1 MPIPSEEGEN
11 GMNFKLLACVMV
23 VLATGSAC
31 AADGQKARRV
41 FLQMDQNGD
50 RALQF
55 TEIQAARAVLF
66 DRLDANR
73 NGVVDNGEAQ
83 AALQRVREGGRLQMA
98 TAEGLEAQAR
108 RMDANGD
115 GRITRAEF
123 AQFVPD
129 RLLRADSDA
138 DRALSLSELRALR
151 QR

>member
-1 MPIPSEEGEN
+1 MKL
-11 GMNFKLLACVMV
+11 KLLACVMV

-31 AADGQKARRV
+31 AADGQRARQAFR
-41 FLQMDQNGD
+41 QMDQNGD

-55 TEIQAARAVLF
+55 TEIQAARASLF

-73 NGVVDNGEAQ
+73 NGVLDNGEAQ
-83 AALQRVREGGRLQMA
+83 AALKRESEGGRLQMA
-98 TAEGLEAQAR
+98 TAEGLETQAR

-123 AQFVPD
+123 AQFIPD
-129 RLLRADSDA
+129 RLQHADA
-138 DRALSLSELRALR
+138 NGDRSFSLSELRSLR

>member
-1 MPIPSEEGEN
+1 
-11 GMNFKLLACVMV
+11 MNSKLLACVMV

-41 FLQMDQNGD
+41 FRQMDQNGD

-55 TEIQAARAVLF
+55 TEIQAARAALF

-73 NGVVDNGEAQ
+73 NGVVNNSEAQ
-83 AALQRVREGGRLQMA
+83 AAFQRVREGGRLQMA
-98 TAEGLEAQAR
+98 TAEGPETQAR

-123 AQFVPD
+123 AQFIPD
-129 RLLRADSDA
+129 RLLRADSNG
-138 DRALSLSELRALR
+138 DRALSPSELRALR

>member
-1 MPIPSEEGEN
+1 
-11 GMNFKLLACVMV
+11 MNFKSLACVMV

-31 AADGQKARRV
+31 AADGQKARQAFR
-41 FLQMDQNGD
+41 QMDQNGD

-55 TEIQAARAVLF
+55 TEIQAARAALF

-73 NGVVDNGEAQ
+73 NGVVNNSEAQ
-83 AALQRVREGGRLQMA
+83 AAFQRVREGGRLQMA
-98 TAEGLEAQAR
+98 TAEGPETQAR

-123 AQFVPD
+123 AQFIPD
-129 RLLRADSDA
+129 RLLRADSNG
-138 DRALSLSELRALR
+138 DRALSPSELRALR